1 MQEKGR
7 VGGVAGLEKMQRSNT
22 MVKVFPNSFSVVE
35 KQRLLTSV
43 PGEPVAI
50 ACSDECLF
58 VAEEGCLLEVF
69 SLGTLQL
76 LGKFR
81 TVSPVRDIV
90 YNAKGDCI
98 VTLERK
104 SAVSHGFARVYFK
117 WRGASVDKPM
127 RISLLHSLSQD
138 MRRPQDHVAAEIIE
152 LPGEL
157 NSPVTC
163 LACCPESGRIAVGM
177 DTTLR
182 IFTLSGP
189 AGHSGSEGAMSSEE
203 GTPGKRREDTPFWE
217 GVAGGGTHSIDI
229 LMDIHTNTPLHKL
242 AIFSDY
248 VAFISAHEVRVLKLS
263 ILRDPDL
270 LTQQLPFIPGE
281 EEFRPSSSASASS
294 ASPAST
300 NSRQQQTTVSIIGA
314 QYFMHVGVCCAPLFL
329 CSG

>member
-1 MQEKGR
+1 MRGD
-7 VGGVAGLEKMQRSNT
+7 ANT

-35 KQRLLTSV
+35 QQRLLTSV

-69 SLGTLQL
+69 SLETLQL

-117 WRGASVDKPM
+117 WRGASVDRPM
-127 RISLLHSLSQD
+127 RISMLNSFSQD
-138 MRRPQDHVAAEIIE
+138 MRRPQDQVAAEIIE

-182 IFTLSGP
+182 IFTLSSSP
-189 AGHSGSEGAMSSEE
+189 SGSEGGMSSEE
-203 GTPGKRREDTPFWE
+203 GGRREDTPFWE
-217 GVAGGGTHSIDI
+217 GVAGAGSHSIEI
-229 LMDIHTNTPLHKL
+229 LMDIHTNTPLRKL

-248 VAFISAHEVRVLKLS
+248 VAFISSHEVRVLKLS

-281 EEFRPSSSASASS
+281 EFRPSSSASASS
-294 ASPAST
+294 ASPASV
-300 NSRQQQTTVSIIGA
+300 SSAKHSPSSTTVRR
-314 QYFMHVGVCCAPLFL
+314 YCHCAV
-329 CSG
+329 

>member
-1 MQEKGR
+1 
-7 VGGVAGLEKMQRSNT
+7 
-22 MVKVFPNSFSVVE
+22 MVKLFPNSFSVVE

-127 RISLLHSLSQD
+127 RISMLNSFSQD
-138 MRRPQDHVAAEIIE
+138 MRRPQDQVAAEIIE

-182 IFTLSGP
+182 IFTLSSP
-189 AGHSGSEGAMSSEE
+189 TPHSSSEGGVSSEE
-203 GTPGKRREDTPFWE
+203 GGRREDTPFWE
-217 GVAGGGTHSIDI
+217 GVAGAGSHSIDI

-242 AIFSDY
+242 DIFSDY
-248 VAFISAHEVRVLKLS
+248 VAFISSNEVRVLKLS
-263 ILRDPDL
+263 ILRNPDL

-281 EEFRPSSSASASS
+281 EEFRPSSSTSASS
-294 ASPAST
+294 ASPATPRSAK
-300 NSRQQQTTVSIIGA
+300 RQQTVVLH
-314 QYFMHVGVCCAPLFL
+314 MHTHVYT
-329 CSG
+329 